1 VNRSGFGGCR
11 ETESNE
17 SSCQPIWVEV
27 KRKSLV
33 CSVDAWRGQVSVGL
47 SWPRFFL
54 NIYRLE
60 VSNNGMKQMAGILL
74 FVLVVLLVV
83 ELFGCAVARGED
95 IDYEIDTDPESIF
108 STFQDK
114 SVYSTDQDGNSAFTT
129 FNGNNSYTTFSNGK
143 SCITTC
149 TQFGCYTTCF

>member
-1 VNRSGFGGCR
+1 
-11 ETESNE
+11 
-17 SSCQPIWVEV
+17 
-27 KRKSLV
+27 
-33 CSVDAWRGQVSVGL
+33 
-47 SWPRFFL
+47 
-54 NIYRLE
+54 
-60 VSNNGMKQMAGILL
+60 MKQMAGILL

-83 ELFGCAVARGED
+83 ELFGCAVARCED